1 MTLFRKFLILF
12 RTLFFFIRPEL
23 YIKQA
28 EAIGPRLFITHIRF
42 PALQPHLPDARCR
55 SSFAPTPSGHRLSR
69 PPSHHQPLR
78 AALPSEKRAPV
89 PAPRCLQGAQPP
101 DGYAILLDNLKQTT
115 AELQNTY
122 ANLENVVDPDL
133 IDYYIYQ
140 AKAVQMR
147 YKFLL
152 GCVKKIE
159 GNYSLPS

>member
-1 MTLFRKFLILF
+1 MKLFK
-12 RTLFFFIRPEL
+12 T
-23 YIKQA
+23 
-28 EAIGPRLFITHIRF
+28 
-42 PALQPHLPDARCR
+42 
-55 SSFAPTPSGHRLSR
+55 TP
-69 PPSHHQPLR
+69 
-78 AALPSEKRAPV
+78 
-89 PAPRCLQGAQPP
+89 QPP
-101 DGYAILLDNLKQTT
+101 DFHYYKKRTLSIKTV
-115 AELQNTY
+115 ELQNTY

>member
-1 MTLFRKFLILF
+1 MKLFK
-12 RTLFFFIRPEL
+12 T
-23 YIKQA
+23 
-28 EAIGPRLFITHIRF
+28 
-42 PALQPHLPDARCR
+42 
-55 SSFAPTPSGHRLSR
+55 TP
-69 PPSHHQPLR
+69 
-78 AALPSEKRAPV
+78 
-89 PAPRCLQGAQPP
+89 QPP

-159 GNYSLPS
+159 GKLFASLLTVHILRKFYTKNPR

>member
-1 MTLFRKFLILF
+1 MKLFK
-12 RTLFFFIRPEL
+12 T
-23 YIKQA
+23 
-28 EAIGPRLFITHIRF
+28 
-42 PALQPHLPDARCR
+42 
-55 SSFAPTPSGHRLSR
+55 TP
-69 PPSHHQPLR
+69 
-78 AALPSEKRAPV
+78 
-89 PAPRCLQGAQPP
+89 QPP

-152 GCVKKIE
+152 GCVKKNR
-159 GNYSLPS
+159 GKLFASLLTVLILRKFYTKKPR